1 MEQTEGICL
10 QYSNGK
16 PDQEHQDWFDEND
29 ANVNSLLEERNK
41 AKALVLQRKT
51 RSKNLRLTT
60 AKSRLQQY
68 TRERKSQWWEEK
80 AEALQ
85 QAADRNDMKAFYNGL
100 REVYGPQEGDQ

>member
-1 MEQTEGICL
+1 M
-10 QYSNGK
+10 
-16 PDQEHQDWFDEND
+16 
-29 ANVNSLLEERNK
+29 LEERNK
-41 AKALVLQRKT
+41 ANALQRKT

-100 REVYGPQEGDQ
+100 REVYGPQEGEQERVWQLQRNFTSFRQKLAPPHI